1 MKNSVF
7 LIIFLLAGL
16 SLFGQNS
23 REAKIYVPPVE
34 GKVREG
40 DNAYFHKQLTYE
52 VIFQHQTVVRN
63 KGSSDYIFK
72 GAIEL
77 EDKESLNDSPDSA
90 QSANAYT
97 PVPNMPVPHVRNFF
111 GRREFFSMEAGSEI
125 RFYDTKGD
133 NDFEPSPGEESAGKN
148 SETYIFTLE
157 MLERSTGDVISS
169 QAIVYSDLDSSL
181 NSLISIVVSNMLY
194 EISEKLESANWL
206 KNWVFLEM
214 SVLWLPRQYKGD
226 VEFFYLSNYGVKI
239 AMEVQ
244 FASFMSMGIGA
255 IVSQEEAE
263 FDGVEGINEL
273 LLEVP
278 ALLKF
283 DIVISDDFVIEP
295 YGGVSLNYSLSKK
308 TIPSQLSWFAGLQ
321 FNFRAG
327 AGAVV
332 IDPRFS
338 MDFYSSGIPASDV
351 KFSRYSMQFGIG
363 QKTDKISEY

>member
-1 MKNSVF
+1 
-7 LIIFLLAGL
+7 
-16 SLFGQNS
+16 
-23 REAKIYVPPVE
+23 
-34 GKVREG
+34 
-40 DNAYFHKQLTYE
+40 
-52 VIFQHQTVVRN
+52 
-63 KGSSDYIFK
+63 
-72 GAIEL
+72 
-77 EDKESLNDSPDSA
+77 
-90 QSANAYT
+90 
-97 PVPNMPVPHVRNFF
+97 
-111 GRREFFSMEAGSEI
+111 
-125 RFYDTKGD
+125 
-133 NDFEPSPGEESAGKN
+133 
-148 SETYIFTLE
+148 
-157 MLERSTGDVISS
+157 
-169 QAIVYSDLDSSL
+169 
-181 NSLISIVVSNMLY
+181 MLY

-363 QKTDKISEY
+363 YKIGIGQKTDKISEY